1 MPDPV
6 TAARSPLAA
15 EIAEFLTRARPDDRL
30 EITSV
35 GRKEV
40 VRKSQVVVGRETLV
54 ITEGDD
60 ARVIP
65 LHALSYI
72 RISPRSF

>member
-1 MPDPV
+1 MPDPA
-6 TAARSPLAA
+6 TAARSVLAT
-15 EIAEFLTRARPDDRL
+15 EVAEFLTRARPDDRL
-30 EITSV
+30 EIASS

-40 VRKSQVVVGRETLV
+40 VRKSQVAVGRETLV

-60 ARVIP
+60 ARLIP
-65 LHALSYI
+65 LHALAYL